1 MNVAVLYLDE
11 LPGDYSDFSESN
23 DSDSNFEPEMNSSDK
38 ECEEEVESPTQGKNL
53 LTNLQ
58 SKPTLVSDENA
69 EKRYLNSVQDV
80 PRQPK
85 ITQDDS
91 SSSQVDFDSYDT
103 TLPVY
108 NKIL

>member
-1 MNVAVLYLDE
+1 MLLCCIWMSCLVIIVTLVSHMILIQ
-11 LPGDYSDFSESN
+11 
-23 DSDSNFEPEMNSSDK
+23 PEMNSSDK
-38 ECEEEVESPTQGKNL
+38 EREEEVESPTQGKNL

-69 EKRYLNSVQDV
+69 EKCYLNSVQDV

-103 TLPVY
+103 TLPAY